1 MGGLTFQYQLFNV
14 SNELTYQLEVNYIN
28 KFSMNF
34 MGADRVIWIRNPLVL
49 TSLKNKC
56 QNLSQTFVI
65 VLPVITT
72 SINKTNSQIW
82 NTVIFPKKNFCNAVK
97 NNFSSKTDYFT
108 SNFLKNLVKL
118 KIYLKIIIWMIFV
131 QALKLASYGQ
141 TWCFEQA

>member
-1 MGGLTFQYQLFNV
+1 
-14 SNELTYQLEVNYIN
+14 
-28 KFSMNF
+28 MNF

-118 KIYLKIIIWMIFV
+118 KIYLKIIIWMIFA